1 MLPMLLTVLAIPL
14 VIVLV
19 IYAVLVQKKELLRK
33 IGVIVLVWTLLYSG
47 LLLGTSLSSREVVL
61 GLNQEK
67 HFCGFYL
74 DCHLSVLVV
83 SVAKTKTLGNPQQ
96 PLKTANG
103 IYYIVTVK
111 VASDAR
117 AATLRFENPIAT
129 VIDEQGR
136 VYGRF
141 IEGEQALERE
151 QGRVVPFSQDVGPN
165 YSYTYAKELVFDL
178 PTNLI
183 NPRLLVTKGHWV
195 ERLTEL
201 FLMGDEDSMF
211 HKKAVFRLEPY

>member
-1 MLPMLLTVLAIPL
+1 M
-14 VIVLV
+14 
-19 IYAVLVQKKELLRK
+19 
-33 IGVIVLVWTLLYSG
+33 LVWTLLYSG
-47 LLLGTSLSSREVVL
+47 LLLGTSFSSREVVL
-61 GLNQEK
+61 GLNQDK

-83 SVAKTKTLGNPQQ
+83 RVVKTRTLGNPQQ

-136 VYGRF
+136 VYERF
-141 IEGEQALERE
+141 IEGEQALERS

-165 YSYTYAKELVFDL
+165 YSSTYSKDLVFDL
-178 PTNLI
+178 PTNLK
-183 NPRLLVTKGHWV
+183 NPRLLMIQGHWF
-195 ERLTEL
+195 ERLIEL
-201 FLMGDEDSMF
+201 FLIGDEDSLF
-211 HKKAVFRLEPY
+211 HKRTLFRLGP